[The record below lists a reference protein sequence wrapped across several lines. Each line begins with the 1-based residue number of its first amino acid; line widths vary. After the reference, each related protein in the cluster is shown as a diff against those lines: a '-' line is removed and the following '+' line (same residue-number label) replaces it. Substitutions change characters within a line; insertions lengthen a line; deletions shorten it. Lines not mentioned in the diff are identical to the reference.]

1 MSKKKQAISNEP
13 ITDGYKRPNPDLTD
27 REILIDVAQA
37 TFTCLEILSQLINK
51 LNNIQNGKSNTVQKG

>member
-1 MSKKKQAISNEP
+1 MSKTKEEISNEP

-37 TFTCLEILSQLINK
+37 TFTCMEILAQLVNK
-51 LNNIQNGKSNTVQKG
+51 LNKFQNGNNVQNK